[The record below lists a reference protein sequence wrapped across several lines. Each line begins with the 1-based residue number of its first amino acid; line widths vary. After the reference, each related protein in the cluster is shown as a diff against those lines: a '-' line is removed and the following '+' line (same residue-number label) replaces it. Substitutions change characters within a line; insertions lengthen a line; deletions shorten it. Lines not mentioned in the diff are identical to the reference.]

1 MRPFYK
7 RSLFFVTDNTD
18 AGIEDILYIEAIKGG
33 NSMIYT
39 VYAEKDDMTFI
50 MEETENTIT
59 VRGFY
64 FGEPDDEATKKYI
77 GGLIAFVEW

>member
-1 MRPFYK
+1 M
-7 RSLFFVTDNTD
+7 
-18 AGIEDILYIEAIKGG
+18 GIEDILNIETIKGG

>member
-1 MRPFYK
+1 
-7 RSLFFVTDNTD
+7 
-18 AGIEDILYIEAIKGG
+18 
-33 NSMIYT
+33 MIYT